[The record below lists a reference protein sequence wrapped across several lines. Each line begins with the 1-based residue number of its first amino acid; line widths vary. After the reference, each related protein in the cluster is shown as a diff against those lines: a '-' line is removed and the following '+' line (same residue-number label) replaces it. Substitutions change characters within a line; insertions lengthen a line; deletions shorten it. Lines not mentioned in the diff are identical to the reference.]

1 MLWQQL
7 LSFFHQEAAKSPW
20 PERGQV
26 TGGVGGCVTR
36 PLLTRAAATGGDRSK
51 ELLTGG
57 APDTPQQLP
66 LRDAASA
73 HLTGSGNR
81 KSGKLREV
89 LFPSSTVTL
98 LLYFVTPPCQR
109 QSEAW
114 NIDVTRC
121 VSYCILL
128 WGCKWFLVVSLRK
141 THGEVLFPC
150 KALCLISHT
159 KGKSCLFITE
169 GLLTVRARYY
179 SIPRHILI
187 SAIALHSVCHPVSL
201 PPLHPS
207 SSQVGI
213 HHHVGG
219 QLTSDSFVNVNYCSL
234 SEPRE
239 SGTCRPVRRRLRRS
253 QNNQPMCLDSLS
265 RPLAHA
271 NMQI

>member
-1 MLWQQL
+1 MLPQHI
-7 LSFFHQEAAKSPW
+7 SQE
-20 PERGQV
+20 
-26 TGGVGGCVTR
+26 VGIENQGSSEKFCF
-36 PLLTRAAATGGDRSK
+36 
-51 ELLTGG
+51 
-57 APDTPQQLP
+57 LP
-66 LRDAASA
+66 L
-73 HLTGSGNR
+73 
-81 KSGKLREV
+81 
-89 LFPSSTVTL
+89 PSRCYFIL
-98 LLYFVTPPCQR
+98 LLPHVKDSQRHEILMWPDVSHIAFCCEGASDFWSYLLERHMEKCCSHAKHVCMFV
-109 QSEAW
+109 
-114 NIDVTRC
+114 
-121 VSYCILL
+121 
-128 WGCKWFLVVSLRK
+128 
-141 THGEVLFPC
+141 
-150 KALCLISHT
+150 CLISHT